1 MIAPLVFSS
10 MIGDGDFLER
20 LLVAQNTMKIF
31 NMCKMD
37 ARIINLNNK
46 NVILEFLTKAR
57 LLVNA
62 ESDYS
67 GFNFQVLTTKSLNNL
82 FEQPFPSYSYFG
94 IN

>member
-37 ARIINLNNK
+37 ARIINLNNQ
-46 NVILEFLTKAR
+46 NIILEFLTKTW
-57 LLVNA
+57 LSVYVEN
-62 ESDYS
+62 DYS
-67 GFNFQVLTTKSLNNL
+67 NFNFQVLTTIFLNIQ
-82 FEQPFPSYSYFG
+82 FKQSYSPCSYVG
-94 IN
+94 IK

>member
-20 LLVAQNTMKIF
+20 LLVAQKTMKIF

-37 ARIINLNNK
+37 ARIINLNNQ
-46 NVILEFLTKAR
+46 NIILEFLTKAW
-57 LLVNA
+57 LLVNV

-67 GFNFQVLTTKSLNNL
+67 SFNFQVLTTKFLN
-82 FEQPFPSYSYFG
+82 
-94 IN
+94 I